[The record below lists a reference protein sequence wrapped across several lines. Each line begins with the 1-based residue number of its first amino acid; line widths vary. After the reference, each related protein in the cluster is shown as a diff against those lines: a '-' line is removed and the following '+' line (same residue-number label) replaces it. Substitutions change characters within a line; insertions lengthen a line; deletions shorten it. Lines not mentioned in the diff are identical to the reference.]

1 MKQFVFS
8 FLFVMFISNLS
19 FAQSSKIDI
28 KEIYKKNDLNGAIYI
43 AQGMK
48 VVNTYNEKKLE
59 KPLHPGSCFALITVI
74 ESLQKEILTFN
85 SEEEKTNYTKLVT
98 DEYAQFYKNLVNEI
112 TYADWVEIVK
122 EKQYG
127 NANVSGGPK
136 NFWQNGGLLL
146 SAKEQLDFLQRLTMH
161 QLNYSKENVETSI
174 QLFSQKFGNFNT
186 VIIKGIS
193 AEETNNT
200 YTLLGFIP
208 EKNLYFVSTIDN
220 KGKLDY
226 DLHNKHT
233 NAVNEIISSVIST
246 L

>member
-1 MKQFVFS
+1 MKQFLSS
-8 FLFVMFISNLS
+8 FLFIMFISKIS
-19 FAQSSKIDI
+19 FAQSNKIDI

-43 AQGMK
+43 AKEMNI
-48 VVNTYNEKKLE
+48 VNTYNEKKLE
-59 KPLHPGSCFALITVI
+59 KHLHPGSCFALLTVI

-85 SEEEKTNYTKLVT
+85 NEEEKTNYTKLVT
-98 DEYAQFYKNLVNEI
+98 EDYAQFYKNLVNEI
-112 TYADWVEIVK
+112 NYADWVEIVK

-146 SAKEQLDFLQRLTMH
+146 SAKEQLDFLQRLTMY
-161 QLNYSKENVETSI
+161 QLSYSKENVQTTI
-174 QLFSQKFGNFNT
+174 QLFSQKFGNYNA

-208 EKNLYFVSTIDN
+208 EKNIYFVSTIDN

-226 DLHNKHT
+226 ELHNKHV
-233 NAVNEIISSVIST
+233 NAVSEIISSVIST